1 MLVLR
6 VGHKVYVV
14 YESQRP
20 LFASSSESI
29 KKMNRKFDNNPMA
42 ASVTISVGSIYV
54 IVCDIVLV
62 VVKEEQ

>member
-42 ASVTISVGSIYV
+42 ASVTIIVGSIYV

>member
-1 MLVLR
+1 MLVLQ
-6 VGHKVYVV
+6 VGRRVYVV

-29 KKMNRKFDNNPMA
+29 KKINRKFDKRPMVA
-42 ASVTISVGSIYV
+42 NVTMIVGSIYV
-54 IVCDIVLV
+54 IRCDIVLV

>member
-1 MLVLR
+1 MLVLQ
-6 VGHKVYVV
+6 VGHRVYVV
-14 YESQRP
+14 YEPQRP

-29 KKMNRKFDNNPMA
+29 KKIKRKFDNRPMV
-42 ASVTISVGSIYV
+42 ASVTSRVGSMYV